1 MRKSKRKK
9 DFWEMG
15 DPSERDGGA
24 VALTFHIRK
33 ENAERAV
40 QSTRKRRNQETNPDI
55 SRQPAAVK
63 RHKMK

>member
-1 MRKSKRKK
+1 
-9 DFWEMG
+9 MG